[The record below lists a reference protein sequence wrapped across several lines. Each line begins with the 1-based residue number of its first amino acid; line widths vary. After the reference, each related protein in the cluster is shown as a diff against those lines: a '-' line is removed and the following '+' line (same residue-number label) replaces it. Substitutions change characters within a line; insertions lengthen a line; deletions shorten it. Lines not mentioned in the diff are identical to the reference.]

1 MNNKLNNSSKIL
13 IGLLVVIGLFT
24 TTAFSQ
30 SGSVS
35 NDYPELAELYNAF
48 DVTQAQ
54 LLDAIA
60 EINSD
65 PSTMQARMDL
75 RMELDMV
82 ANMSMQEM
90 MAAGMGHG
98 EMGDMAMTGPYGE
111 LEVDARMAIN
121 DIVRGSHSAADA
133 ASAFENSAALTTHAA
148 RVLAYGREFENKVWD
163 IFADTSTSIYEKR
176 QNVTAAI
183 EAYQTGDAQ
192 YAVTVTPKSAAL
204 YLDTEYSNGLKAG
217 FPRLGALLWTNQ
229 WLQLASLE
237 AIIIGQVDPQFAG
250 NVGLTV
256 ERYWNKVG
264 SDTGM
269 TMFPVPNE
277 MPSAPAI
284 SPQLYSQSPDA
295 AVIID
300 NLNMLEAAIADIIA
314 YPVVEDRELAINN
327 VVAQFTAQ
335 EDYVTDTMDYLLS
348 ALRGG
353 IFNQGG
359 PAIGE
364 LDRSERNR
372 SRSAMDMQHTMIM
385 SAPQ

>member
-13 IGLLVVIGLFT
+13 TGLVVAIGLFT

-98 EMGDMAMTGPYGE
+98 EMGDMTMTGPYGE

-121 DIVRGSHSAADA
+121 DIVRGSHSTANA
-133 ASAFENSAALTTHAA
+133 ASAFENSTALTTHAA

-192 YAVTVTPKSAAL
+192 HAVTVTPKSAAL

-269 TMFPVPNE
+269 TMFPVPSE

-314 YPVVEDRELAINN
+314 YPVVEDRESAINN
-327 VVAQFTAQ
+327 AVAQFTAQ

-372 SRSAMDMQHTMIM
+372 SRSAMNMQHTMIM
-385 SAPQ
+385 SVPQ

>member
-13 IGLLVVIGLFT
+13 TGLVVAIGLFT

-65 PSTMQARMDL
+65 PSTMQTRMDL

-98 EMGDMAMTGPYGE
+98 EMGDMTMTGPYGE

-121 DIVRGSHSAADA
+121 DIVRGSHSTANA
-133 ASAFENSAALTTHAA
+133 ASAFENSTALTTHAA

-192 YAVTVTPKSAAL
+192 HAVTVTPKSAAL

-269 TMFPVPNE
+269 TMFPVPSE

-314 YPVVEDRELAINN
+314 YPVVEDRESAINN
-327 VVAQFTAQ
+327 AVAQFTAQ

-372 SRSAMDMQHTMIM
+372 SRSAMNMQHTMIM
-385 SAPQ
+385 SVPQ